1 MSEQTKAVLLLCGD
15 GALKNEIQEYVKEKQ
30 LVDRIFFLGIRN
42 DINRILQAIDCIV
55 FPSVFEGLPFALV
68 EAQAAGVPCVV
79 SDTVS
84 KDAGL
89 TELVHFLSLDA
100 PLEEW
105 RDTVLNYKDYRKVS
119 VKKQL
124 ADKGYSLDVMKQK
137 VREIINSQ

>member
-1 MSEQTKAVLLLCGD
+1 MSGNISEWTTETATNSTGKCTYIG
-15 GALKNEIQEYVKEKQ
+15 G
-30 LVDRIFFLGIRN
+30 GIGQQQGTAFSRY
-42 DINRILQAIDCIV
+42 
-55 FPSVFEGLPFALV
+55 
-68 EAQAAGVPCVV
+68 V

-89 TELVHFLSLDA
+89 TELVHFLSLEA

-137 VREIINSQ
+137 VREIINS